1 MKNGRIS
8 DHIENTTSIF
18 EVWKIKRISMY
29 KKYLQVDHLRQIEKK
44 VWTFCSNSFATAFLE
59 I

>member
-44 VWTFCSNSFATAFLE
+44 FEHFVRILSRQLF
-59 I
+59 